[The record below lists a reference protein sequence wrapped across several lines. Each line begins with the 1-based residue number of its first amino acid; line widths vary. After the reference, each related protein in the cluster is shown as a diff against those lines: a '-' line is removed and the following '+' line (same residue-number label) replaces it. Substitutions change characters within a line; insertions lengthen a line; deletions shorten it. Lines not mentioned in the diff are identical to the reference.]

1 MREHSMRRGIDRIAI
16 QRTNTVFGLS
26 WKKVRRALIEKL
38 QHYQIQIVIYCN
50 TAQEYEQETAE
61 AQETAKDCDQ
71 MSSDED
77 EIDMDEEVDT
87 MSCLPLNY

>member
-1 MREHSMRRGIDRIAI
+1 MNKR
-16 QRTNTVFGLS
+16 L
-26 WKKVRRALIEKL
+26 
-38 QHYQIQIVIYCN
+38 
-50 TAQEYEQETAE
+50 QETAE

-77 EIDMDEEVDT
+77 EIDKYIDEYHMDEEVDT